1 MPFDLMALRMMLLD
15 LILPQKTLLRGLAR
29 LGGMRIVATGLDTI
43 VRWLALQRSWVLVCG
58 DTMLRV
64 RKVAR

>member
-15 LILPQKTLLRGLAR
+15 LILPQKTLLRGVVR
-29 LGGMRIVATGLDTI
+29 LSGMRIVATGLDTI

-64 RKVAR
+64 CQVAR